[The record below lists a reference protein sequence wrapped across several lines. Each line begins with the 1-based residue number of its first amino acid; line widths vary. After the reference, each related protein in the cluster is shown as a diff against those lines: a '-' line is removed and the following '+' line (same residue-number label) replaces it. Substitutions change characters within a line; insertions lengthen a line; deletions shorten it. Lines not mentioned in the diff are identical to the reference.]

1 MQETCTCCCT
11 SCCPEKKNNWVRGQK
26 NSCCQFCAYCLKDCG
41 RDAHAHVGE
50 MNCPGNQGVFA
61 SIQVFEATQLVRR
74 LLKEYLAGIEN
85 ENEKMELV
93 VNLSTELIDLGLDP
107 QKLLECNTRKVDYKY
122 R

>member
-50 MNCPGNQGVFA
+50 MNCLAIKECSHQYKF
-61 SIQVFEATQLVRR
+61 
-74 LLKEYLAGIEN
+74 LKRHN
-85 ENEKMELV
+85 WSDV
-93 VNLSTELIDLGLDP
+93 
-107 QKLLECNTRKVDYKY
+107 C
-122 R
+122 